1 MTSKMTLYTKSLIRK
16 TKPPP
21 SALLLDPCIP
31 NIFLKNYINM
41 KHRVKPIVKWYHPW
55 HQWLP
60 LPPSHWSE
68 TIKVPCS
75 LTLDLYQILKL
86 NKNNDS
92 SDLIWQQ
99 KMTSTTPPVTPS
111 PFQLLMTSFLTYFIV
126 FHPIL
131 NIWSFE
137 AIHIQNNYFEPIYS

>member
-31 NIFLKNYINM
+31 NIFLKDYINM

-75 LTLDLYQILKL
+75 LTLDIYQILKRS
-86 NKNNDS
+86 KNNS
-92 SDLIWQQ
+92 YKIFLQQ
-99 KMTSTTPPVTPS
+99 KLTDTTRS
-111 PFQLLMTSFLTYFIV
+111 SHFQLLMTSNVTYFIG

-131 NIWSFE
+131 IIKN
-137 AIHIQNNYFEPIYS
+137 

>member
-1 MTSKMTLYTKSLIRK
+1 MTLYTKSLIRK

-86 NKNNDS
+86 NKKNNDS
-92 SDLIWQQ
+92 SDLNWQQ
-99 KMTSTTPPVTPS
+99 KMISTPPTPLK
-111 PFQLLMTSFLTYFIV
+111 LLKTSFVTHFSR
-126 FHPIL
+126 FRPIL
-131 NIWSFE
+131 NNCSFK
-137 AIHIQNNYFEPIYS
+137 AIYTQNKYVKPIYSLVV